1 MRTRDARKAQFSSE
15 ERNCFGQSTALM
27 LALKQ
32 TVAVAAPRMAA
43 AMAPSI
49 QVALMSTQR
58 TLTTQAQENR
68 RPALF
73 RKDDEKEMRKL
84 LRKIHLQACLNDKAG
99 MKTHIEHDKKTLA
112 EIPGLVPGV
121 DLNQEQVNALLN
133 WKHLY

>member
-1 MRTRDARKAQFSSE
+1 
-15 ERNCFGQSTALM
+15 
-27 LALKQ
+27 
-32 TVAVAAPRMAA
+32 MAA

-58 TLTTQAQENR
+58 TLSTQAQENR

-73 RKDDEKEMRKL
+73 RY
-84 LRKIHLQACLNDKAG
+84 NDKAG
-99 MKTHIEHDKKTLA
+99 MKMHIEHDKKTLA